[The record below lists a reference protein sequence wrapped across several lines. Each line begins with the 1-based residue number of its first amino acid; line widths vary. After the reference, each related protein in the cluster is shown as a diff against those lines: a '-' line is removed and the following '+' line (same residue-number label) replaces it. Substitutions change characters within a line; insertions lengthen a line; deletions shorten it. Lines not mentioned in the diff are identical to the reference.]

1 MILGFATV
9 IASTA
14 DTNGPIVLVALRSGT
29 GRATAVAF
37 SPRRHSGLLELPVP
51 HHRIG
56 AGLAGGQVDAPPS
69 TGIGS
74 NLVAVSYDSASS
86 ATVPGAVPG
95 KYPGCLGLVSETATA
110 ADFVLQAEVLPGLQ
124 STARDPK
131 GDVLWP
137 HRACGITIG
146 YGEGHSSGV

>member
-1 MILGFATV
+1 M
-9 IASTA
+9 
-14 DTNGPIVLVALRSGT
+14 
-29 GRATAVAF
+29 AF

-69 TGIGS
+69 AGIGS

-95 KYPGCLGLVSETATA
+95 KSPGCLGLVSETATA
-110 ADFVLQAEVLPGLQ
+110 ADLYCRQRCCPGSNRRSETRREMPCGPIVLVAL
-124 STARDPK
+124 R
-131 GDVLWP
+131 
-137 HRACGITIG
+137 
-146 YGEGHSSGV
+146 

>member
-1 MILGFATV
+1 M
-9 IASTA
+9 
-14 DTNGPIVLVALRSGT
+14 
-29 GRATAVAF
+29 ATAVAF

-56 AGLAGGQVDAPPS
+56 AGRTGGQVDAPPS
-69 TGIGS
+69 AGIGS

-95 KYPGCLGLVSETATA
+95 KYPGCLEIVSGTATA
-110 ADFVLQAEVLPGLQ
+110 ADFVLQAEVLSGLQ
-124 STARDPK
+124 STVRDPK